1 MSHRQDKKRLNE
13 YKKDDLVESVME
25 ATNQRLQDL
34 HLMISETYNTPKY
47 PVIFIVG
54 AQRSG
59 TTLLMQSMINYFR
72 LFYANNLIARFYKA
86 PYVGAYLYKS
96 LFKNLDNLEVGY
108 SSDLGYT
115 ESIHGPHEFG
125 YFWRRWF
132 PYDAYD
138 KNFTEEAY
146 APGAL
151 AHELATLESVF
162 EVPLVFKN
170 ITICDFNIERLAR
183 ELPTALFINIERD
196 PIYCMQSTYLSRLK
210 MYGTDKEWMGVKPP
224 EYHLLKEMPVFD
236 QIAGQLHYTK
246 EHIDASL
253 KKISPERSVKV
264 QYEHFV
270 EKPSEVMQDIFEM
283 AQSNGFEIE
292 RRDKIEPSISSTNN
306 KKLSDAD
313 FEKIIK
319 ALNQY
324 S

>member
-1 MSHRQDKKRLNE
+1 MSSRQDKKRLDE
-13 YKKDDLVESVME
+13 YKKDDIVESAIE
-25 ATNQRLQDL
+25 AANQRLQDL
-34 HLMISETYNTPKY
+34 HLMISETYNIPKY

-59 TTLLMQSMINYFR
+59 TTLLMQSMVNYFR
-72 LFYANNLIARFYKA
+72 LFYVNNLIARFYKA

-96 LFKNLDNLEVGY
+96 LFKNIDNLEVGY

-115 ESIHGPHEFG
+115 ESIHGPHEFS

-138 KNFTEEAY
+138 KSFTEEAF

-151 AHELATLESVF
+151 AHELAALESVF
-162 EVPLVFKN
+162 GVPLVFKN

-253 KKISPERSVKV
+253 KEISPERSVKV

-270 EKPSEVMQDIFEM
+270 ENPSEVMQNIFAM
-283 AQSNGFEIE
+283 VQSNGFKIE
-292 RRDKIEPSISSTNN
+292 RRDKTAPSISSTNS

-313 FEKIIK
+313 FEKIIR

>member
-1 MSHRQDKKRLNE
+1 MSSRQDNKRLDE
-13 YKKDDLVESVME
+13 YKKDDIAESAME
-25 ATNQRLQDL
+25 AANQRLQDL

-59 TTLLMQSMINYFR
+59 TTLLMQSMVNYFR

-96 LFKNLDNLEVGY
+96 LFKSLDTLEVGY

-132 PYDAYD
+132 PYEAYD
-138 KNFTEEAY
+138 KNFTEEAF

-151 AHELATLESVF
+151 AHELATLEAVYG
-162 EVPLVFKN
+162 VPLVFKN

-196 PIYCMQSTYLSRLK
+196 SIYCMQSTYLSRLK
-210 MYGTDKEWMGVKPP
+210 MYGSDKEWIGVKPP
-224 EYHLLKEMPVFD
+224 EYPKLKEMLVFD

-246 EHIDASL
+246 EYIDASL
-253 KKISPERSVKV
+253 KKISPERFVEVK
-264 QYEHFV
+264 YEHFV
-270 EKPSEVMQDIFEM
+270 ENPAEVMQSIFEM
-283 AQSNGFEIE
+283 VRSNGF
-292 RRDKIEPSISSTNN
+292 KIEKRDRIMPPISSTNSR
-306 KKLSDAD
+306 KLSDAD
-313 FEKIIK
+313 FEKIAK
-319 ALNQY
+319 ALRKY